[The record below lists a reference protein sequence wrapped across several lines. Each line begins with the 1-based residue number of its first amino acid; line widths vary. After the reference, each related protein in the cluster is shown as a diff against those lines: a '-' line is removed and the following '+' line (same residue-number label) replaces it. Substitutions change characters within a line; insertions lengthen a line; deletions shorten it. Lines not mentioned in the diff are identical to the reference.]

1 MKSFQALFIEK
12 EEQDTSLH
20 FRDTT
25 IDELPENDVTIEV
38 HYSGINYKDG
48 LAVLPDGKIVS
59 EYPFIP
65 GIDASGVVVETKSD
79 RFQVG
84 DEVIVTSYDFGVS
97 YFGGY
102 SEFIRVPADWV
113 VLLPAGLSLKEA
125 MILGTAGFTAAL
137 SVDAL
142 EFSGVGVTPTDGKIA
157 VSGATGGVGSLSSA
171 ILSKR
176 NYQVV
181 ASSNKADAAEFLQK
195 FGVSEVVTREAFQPE
210 KIRALDKQL
219 FAGAIDCVGG
229 KPLAYLLT
237 AVQYGGAVTTCGM
250 SAGGKLDTTVFPF
263 ILRGIQLFGI
273 DSVLC
278 PMPKRERIW
287 NRLATDYKLANL
299 NELATEIPFSELP
312 TALHQ
317 VMNGG
322 VTGRYLVKIK

>member
-65 GIDASGVVVETKSD
+65 GIDASGVVVESKSD

-102 SEFIRVPADWV
+102 SEFIRVPAEWV
-113 VLLPAGLSLKEA
+113 VPLPAGLSLKEA

-142 EFSGVGVTPTDGKIA
+142 EFSGVTPTDGKIA

-278 PMPKRERIW
+278 PMPKRESIW

-299 NELATEIPFSELP
+299 DELATEIPFSELP